1 MLFNIDLDNRD
12 LFFVIHIE
20 CNALPPRPSLESLAM
35 LVKVN
40 TDCNAGPGG
49 AGGGQLISRISL
61 EDKKL

>member
-12 LFFVIHIE
+12 LFLVIHIE
-20 CNALPPRPSLESLAM
+20 CNALPPRTSLALAM

>member
-12 LFFVIHIE
+12 LFLVIHIE
-20 CNALPPRPSLESLAM
+20 CNALPPRTSLAM

-40 TDCNAGPGG
+40 ADCNAGPVG
-49 AGGGQLISRISL
+49 AGGGPGQLISRISL

>member
-12 LFFVIHIE
+12 IFR
-20 CNALPPRPSLESLAM
+20 LPPRTSLAM

-40 TDCNAGPGG
+40 TDCNAEPGG
-49 AGGGQLISRISL
+49 DGGGQLISRISL

>member
-12 LFFVIHIE
+12 LFLVIHIE
-20 CNALPPRPSLESLAM
+20 CNALPPRTSLAM

-40 TDCNAGPGG
+40 TDCNAEPGG
-49 AGGGQLISRISL
+49 DGGGQLISRISL

>member
-1 MLFNIDLDNRD
+1 MDLDNRD
-12 LFFVIHIE
+12 LFFLIHIE
-20 CNALPPRPSLESLAM
+20 CNALPPWTSFAM